1 MQRTWLKSRSSLASV
16 GLVPRPQLCLA
27 GDSLALGLAGQAWLL
42 RRLAH
47 YALGY
52 ERRRRGEAA
61 TEAKALG
68 VQPGVVDGFWNGQP
82 FRRPELQQPAQ
93 ECDSSNA
100 KRALCSM
107 RPRLR
112 FSDLG
117 NAAGWPVR
125 QVPEAIWRAEPRDQ
139 EHQVADL
146 GERRRAGDDD
156 GILHEDATQVAQHHA
171 HRPSVLEAVR
181 QFRCLRC
188 CASVSLSACLCVRMY
203 VCICDFMYVCIHVRV
218 YVCMNA

>member
-42 RRLAH
+42 RHGLLRRLVH

-93 ECDSSNA
+93 
-100 KRALCSM
+100 
-107 RPRLR
+107 
-112 FSDLG
+112 
-117 NAAGWPVR
+117 
-125 QVPEAIWRAEPRDQ
+125 
-139 EHQVADL
+139 
-146 GERRRAGDDD
+146 
-156 GILHEDATQVAQHHA
+156 
-171 HRPSVLEAVR
+171 
-181 QFRCLRC
+181 
-188 CASVSLSACLCVRMY
+188 
-203 VCICDFMYVCIHVRV
+203 
-218 YVCMNA
+218 

>member
-16 GLVPRPQLCLA
+16 VPRPQLCLA
-27 GDSLALGLAGQAWLL
+27 GDLLALVLAGQVWLLRHRLL
-42 RRLAH
+42 RRLVDVH

-68 VQPGVVDGFWNGQP
+68 VQPGVVDGLWNGQP
-82 FRRPELQQPAQ
+82 FCRPEPQQAAQ
-93 ECDSSNA
+93 ECDSSCA

-125 QVPEAIWRAEPRDQ
+125 QVPEAIWRAEPHDQ

-146 GERRRAGDDD
+146 GERRRARDDD
-156 GILHEDATQVAQHHA
+156 GIPREDATQVAQHHA

-188 CASVSLSACLCVRMY
+188 CASVSLSACLCVCMY
-203 VCICDFMYVCIHVRV
+203 VCMC
-218 YVCMNA
+218 A